1 MTRQPVIRLIAAAL
15 LGTSLCASSLA
26 QQAWKIGTVVAP
38 PSMLGIIVDEGAA
51 SLKNSTGGRVSAER
65 HQIAN
70 EQEIT
75 QNVVRGR
82 IEMGYL
88 SATGLAVAVP
98 EMGVLNTPYLWT
110 SEKERDYVSDNFV
123 APFLEGLL
131 ASKGLTLVKPAEA
144 GWTNLFCKTAC
155 TTPDKMK
162 GMKMRVSPTAAA
174 KMFSERL
181 GTNGVGMSL
190 ADFYP
195 ALQQG
200 VVDAG
205 DLTFSFYLIGPAA
218 QAAPHYVFTRHNHQ
232 PAYWLAH
239 KATWD
244 KLPPADQTAIVKGL
258 PSTVEVRARVSGD
271 EAKKIEQFKAKGG
284 FPHELTDA
292 QRAEW
297 AKVVVPG
304 QKALIDSFGGRAKE
318 LFEAIQKGKKEFAA
332 LKI

>member
-1 MTRQPVIRLIAAAL
+1 MQRRSLMHVLAAL
-15 LGTSLCASSLA
+15 ALVLSVGTATA

-51 SLKNSTGGRVSAER
+51 SIKNSTAGRISAER

-70 EQEIT
+70 EQEIA
-75 QNVVRGR
+75 QNLIRGR
-82 IEMGYL
+82 IEMAYI
-88 SATGLAVAVP
+88 SATGLGVAVP

-110 SEKERDYVSDNFV
+110 SEKERDYVSDKFV
-123 APFLEGLL
+123 APFLETLL
-131 ASKGLTLVKPAEA
+131 GSKGLTLVKPAEA

-174 KMFSERL
+174 KMFAERI
-181 GTNGVGMSL
+181 GVNGVGMSL

-218 QAAPHYVFTRHNHQ
+218 SAAPHYVFTRHNHQ

-244 KLPPADQTAIVKGL
+244 KVPPADQAAIVKGL
-258 PSTVEVRARVSGD
+258 PSTVEARARVAGD

-292 QRAEW
+292 ERAGW

-318 LFEAIQKGKKEFAA
+318 MFETIQKGKKEFAA

>member
-1 MTRQPVIRLIAAAL
+1 MNRTDFIRSLFTVAAGLAL
-15 LGTSLCASSLA
+15 ATSALG
-26 QQAWKIGTVVAP
+26 QQAWKVGTVVAP
-38 PSMLGIIVDEGAA
+38 PSMLGILVDEGAA
-51 SLKNSTGGRVSAER
+51 SVKNSTGGRVAAER
-65 HQIAN
+65 YQSAN

-75 QNVVRGR
+75 QNLIRGR
-82 IEMGYL
+82 IEMGYI
-88 SATGLAVAVP
+88 SATGMAVAVP

-123 APFLEGLL
+123 APFLERLL
-131 ASKGLTLVKPAEA
+131 ASKGLTLVKVAEA
-144 GWTNLFCKTAC
+144 GWTNIFCKTAC
-155 TTPDKMK
+155 TTPDKLK
-162 GMKMRVSPTAAA
+162 GMKLRVSPTAGA

-181 GTNGVGMSL
+181 GANGVGMSL

-205 DLTFSFYLIGPAA
+205 DLTFGFYLIGPAA

-239 KATWD
+239 KGTWD
-244 KLPPADQTAIVKGL
+244 KLSPSDQAAIIKGL
-258 PSTVEVRARVSGD
+258 PSAVESRARVAGD
-271 EAKKIEQFKAKGG
+271 EVKMMERHRSRGG
-284 FPHELTDA
+284 FAHELTDA

-304 QKALIDSFGGRAKE
+304 QKPLIDGLGGRAKE
-318 LFEAIQKGKKEFAA
+318 LFDLIQKGKKEFAA